1 MITEKKRTRLPPESR
16 RQAIFAAAIDA
27 AERLDYRH
35 MTREDIG
42 KAAGCTPALVS
53 SYFGDMED
61 IRKMIVEHGCTS
73 GNLLLIGQA
82 MAARH
87 PMTRRLDINLRLAAA
102 KKYLGLSTLS
112 AN

>member
-1 MITEKKRTRLPPESR
+1 MTERKRTRLPPESR
-16 RQAIFAAAIDA
+16 RQSIFAAAVDA

-42 KAAGCTPALVS
+42 EAAGCTPALVS
-53 SYFGDMED
+53 SYFGSMDD
-61 IRKMIVEHGCTS
+61 IRKMVVEHGCSS

-82 MAARH
+82 LAARH
-87 PMTRRLDINLRLAAA
+87 PMTRRLDHRIKLAAA

-112 AN
+112 AD